1 MLCTVEPDV
10 DLAELEARW
19 DVAVPTQGRRSR
31 GVDRENLDE
40 VVTAA
45 VAGNEGAADDLLA
58 FLRPIVV
65 RYCRTKLGRVQR
77 TFVAADDV
85 AQEVCLA
92 VFRALPT
99 YRQLGRPFLSFVY
112 GIAAHKIADVHRA
125 AARDRSQPTPDTP
138 DVLLTEADPE
148 QITLRRELVERT
160 GSLLRTLTPRQ
171 RDILVMRIVLGL
183 SAQETATM
191 VGTTP
196 DAVRVAQHR
205 ALNRLRRTVQRT
217 ASRAS

>member
-65 RYCRTKLGRVQR
+65 RY
-77 TFVAADDV
+77 
-85 AQEVCLA
+85 
-92 VFRALPT
+92 
-99 YRQLGRPFLSFVY
+99 
-112 GIAAHKIADVHRA
+112 
-125 AARDRSQPTPDTP
+125 
-138 DVLLTEADPE
+138 
-148 QITLRRELVERT
+148 
-160 GSLLRTLTPRQ
+160 
-171 RDILVMRIVLGL
+171 
-183 SAQETATM
+183 
-191 VGTTP
+191 
-196 DAVRVAQHR
+196 
-205 ALNRLRRTVQRT
+205 
-217 ASRAS
+217 

>member
-19 DVAVPTQGRRSR
+19 DVVEPIRVVRPR
-31 GVDRENLDE
+31 GVDRDNLDE
-40 VVTAA
+40 VVAAA
-45 VAGNEGAADDLLA
+45 VRGDRVAAGDLLG
-58 FLRPIVV
+58 FLRPIVF

-77 TFVAADDV
+77 TFIAADDV

-125 AARDRSQPTPDTP
+125 AARDRSQPTPETP
-138 DVLLTEADPE
+138 DVLLTEEDPE

-160 GSLLRTLTPRQ
+160 GQLLGTLTPRQ

-183 SAQETATM
+183 SAQETATA

-205 ALNRLRRTVQRT
+205 ALNRLRRTVQRQP
-217 ASRAS
+217 SRAS